1 MRDDGRTYGD
11 GRKEGREGVYQ
22 KGERGDE
29 HLTFTTW
36 MIKQLEQGGG
46 KRKAL
51 RPWRY
56 HGERAK

>member
-1 MRDDGRTYGD
+1 METEGREG
-11 GRKEGREGVYQ
+11 GREGVYQ